1 MTMEFKAGDKMPDGS
16 IYVGISPDT
25 RKPFY
30 AAAEDAPLSLSF
42 NKACEYAQRKGKGWR
57 LPSPAELEM
66 MFNLRAAIGNFNQTE
81 TDGYNR
87 YWSSKNHDIYTDLTH
102 ARRFTDGATGWVM
115 SDSSVRC
122 VRG

>member
-1 MTMEFKAGDKMPDGS
+1 MTKQLNPGDKAADGS

-25 RKPFY
+25 KKPFY

-42 NKACEYAQRKGKGWR
+42 NKASEYASRKGKEWR

-66 MFNLRAAIGNFNQTE
+66 MFNVRAAIGNFNQTE

-87 YWSSKNHDIYTDLTH
+87 YWSSKNHEEYPELTH